1 MTDATAGFGL
11 IQDIDVRL
19 TVELG
24 RAQMNLREVLDLA
37 EESVVMLDRLTDE
50 PLDVL
55 VNGKLIAKGEV
66 VAEGNRFGLRIL
78 ELVGANQPAA
88 APRERRAPPIEVT
101 PKTGAKQAP
110 KQAEGAA

>member
-1 MTDATAGFGL
+1 MIDKFHGLGL

-37 EESVVMLDRLTDE
+37 EESVIMLDRLTDE
-50 PLDVL
+50 PLDVF

-66 VAEGNRFGLRIL
+66 VAEGNRFALRIL
-78 ELVGANQPAA
+78 ELAGASQAAA
-88 APRERRAPPIEVT
+88 APAMEA
-101 PKTGAKQAP
+101 QA
-110 KQAEGAA
+110 

>member
-1 MTDATAGFGL
+1 MTDAANGFGL

-24 RAQMNLREVLDLA
+24 RTQMRLREVLDLG
-37 EESVVMLDRLTDE
+37 EESVVMLDRLIDE
-50 PLDVL
+50 PLDVM

-78 ELVGANQPAA
+78 ELVGGSSVPALKA
-88 APRERRAPPIEVT
+88 
-101 PKTGAKQAP
+101 QA
-110 KQAEGAA
+110 